1 RSSACRMNTPIE
13 LQKPCSNPVCIATS
27 GGNPSSSSTWL
38 NYKAMK
44 FSANKL
50 LFIYLCVLYLRFV
63 AVPENKVSPIHCLS
77 TPYWS
82 PIWLFPYYRWAG
94 SCCIRQA
101 ACEPL
106 HPYLGPVPVESRAL
120 DSTPG
125 PDHQATTVWLEWHRP
140 YDLAQGTRLPAQ
152 AP

>member
-1 RSSACRMNTPIE
+1 MDTPIE
-13 LQKPCSNPVCIATS
+13 LQDPCSSPFCVATS
-27 GGNPSSSSTWL
+27 GGHAFASSTRQ
-38 NYKAMK
+38 NDKAMNCA
-44 FSANKL
+44 ANKL
-50 LFIYLCVLYLRFV
+50 FWIYHCVLHLRLV
-63 AVPENKVSPIHCLS
+63 AVPENQVSPIHCLS

-82 PIWLFPYYRWAG
+82 PIWLFPNYRWAG

-125 PDHQATTVWLEWHRP
+125 TDAKKGDSVSVMLREQL
-140 YDLAQGTRLPAQ
+140 
-152 AP
+152 